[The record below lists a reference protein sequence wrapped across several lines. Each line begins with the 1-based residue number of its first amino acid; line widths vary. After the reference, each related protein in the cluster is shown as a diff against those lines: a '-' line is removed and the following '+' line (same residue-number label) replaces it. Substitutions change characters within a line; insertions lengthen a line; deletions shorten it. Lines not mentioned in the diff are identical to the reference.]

1 MASILVC
8 CTPAHGHVIPALAAA
23 RHLRSQGHAVRFL
36 TSSRYAERVRAAGVE
51 FLALPAAADVNLD
64 EPNETFPERAALRG
78 PAEIRFSLTNLF
90 VRPGPAQ
97 LRAIDEAVAA
107 MPVDVVFADPL
118 FMGTVLL
125 RARPRRSRP
134 AVVALGIVPLAAD
147 DPDVAPYGL
156 GLAPLAGPLGRIRNT
171 VLRLAAG
178 RVFAPVQAAAVEAFR
193 TGGLEAPRR
202 FSLFNL
208 PANVDRV
215 VQFTVPGFE
224 YPRSTLPDTVRFA
237 GPLTGPSTNDL
248 ADPPWWGDLEGG
260 KPVVH
265 VTQGTIANRD
275 VGSLVRPTLEALAD
289 QDVLVVVTTGGGPL
303 DALPSPLP
311 ANARAARYLPYD
323 RLFPKLSAFVSN
335 GGYGGLHYAL
345 EHAVPIVAAGT
356 TEDKIETTARV
367 AWSGAGINLR
377 TDRPSPA
384 RVRDAV
390 LRALR
395 DERYRHAAKRLSAQI
410 ADAPRLAALD
420 QVVEELTA
428 RPRAAQP

>member
-1 MASILVC
+1 VASILIC

-23 RHLRSQGHAVRFL
+23 RHLHTQGHAVRFL
-36 TSSRYAERVRAAGVE
+36 TSTRYAERVQAAGLE
-51 FLALPAAADVNLD
+51 FLALPAEADVNLD
-64 EPNETFPERAALRG
+64 EPNETFPERANLRG

-90 VRPGPAQ
+90 VRPGTAQ
-97 LRAIDEAVAA
+97 LRAIDEAIAA

-118 FMGTVLL
+118 FMGSVLL
-125 RARPRRSRP
+125 HARPRRSRP

-156 GLAPLAGPLGRIRNT
+156 GLAPLPGPLGRIRNS

-178 RVFAPVQAAAVEAFR
+178 RMFAPVQAAAIDAFR
-193 TGGLEAPRR
+193 AAGLQAPPH

-208 PANVDRV
+208 PANVDQV

-224 YPRSTLPDTVRFA
+224 YPRSTLPRTVRFA
-237 GPLTGPSTNDL
+237 GPLSSPSAGDL
-248 ADPPWWGDLEGG
+248 AVPPWWGDLDSGV
-260 KPVVH
+260 PVVH

-275 VGSLVRPTLEALAD
+275 LDSLVRPTLEALAH
-289 QDVLVVVTTGGGPL
+289 QDVLVVVSTGGGPL

-311 ANARAARYLPYD
+311 ANARAATYLPYD
-323 RLFPKLSAFVSN
+323 RLFPKLSVFVSN

-345 EHAVPIVAAGT
+345 KHAVPIVATGT

-384 RVRDAV
+384 KIGDAV
-390 LRALR
+390 RRVLR
-395 DERYRHAAKRLSAQI
+395 DDRYRRAAGRLSAQI
-410 ADAPRLAALD
+410 AAAPGLTALD

-428 RPRAAQP
+428 LPRVA